1 MWIYE
6 SFDFNDDG
14 DIVFT
19 QVFSDLA
26 SAYRILREPT
36 TTGDEWAADPNLELQ
51 PGNKVVSLCIT

>member
-1 MWIYE
+1 VQLWIYE

-26 SAYRILREPT
+26 SAYRILREPSM
-36 TTGDEWAADPNLELQ
+36 GSEE
-51 PGNKVVSLCIT
+51 